1 MIGNDIIDLQLSKTE
16 SNWQRRG
23 WLPKLFCLDEQLN
36 IKVNK
41 TPETL
46 VWLYWSMKEAA
57 YKIQHR
63 QTGHRSFAPAKLHCN
78 LYHLNGDTA
87 SGIVTYEQNIYYTES
102 FITKDFIH
110 TIARLTKEIDPLNVI
125 IGNKN
130 ALTQY
135 PQFTLL
141 KDSSNLPY
149 ILDGSS
155 GKAFL
160 ASNSHHGKMEAI
172 VFSLKED
179 MIAQ

>member
-23 WLPKLFCLDEQLN
+23 WLAKLFCQEEQSN
-36 IKVNK
+36 IKTSE

-63 QTGHRSFAPAKLHCN
+63 QTGKRSFAPAKLQCN
-78 LYHLNGDTA
+78 LHDLNSDTA
-87 SGIVTYEQNIYYTES
+87 TGRVTYEQNIYYTES
-102 FITKDFIH
+102 CITKDFIH
-110 TIARLTKEIDPLNVI
+110 TIAKLSQEIDPLNVI

-130 ALTQY
+130 ALTRY
-135 PQFTLL
+135 PHFALL

-149 ILDGSS
+149 ILDSPS
-155 GKAFL
+155 GKAFI
-160 ASNSHHGKMEAI
+160 ASNSHHGKMEAV
-172 VFSLKED
+172 VFSLKEA
-179 MIAQ
+179 IIER